1 MKYLLLALMAT
12 ILVPSGG
19 HTQEQSVKIP
29 SITNGQQL
37 LVEVEQHGRAV
48 RLACLQ
54 APRFR
59 QEPWAEFAQSQFWRV
74 MSHEVI
80 RHLLSFDQGGCMGA
94 WWVACL

>member
-1 MKYLLLALMAT
+1 MKYILLALMAT
-12 ILVPSGG
+12 ILFPLGG
-19 HTQEQSVKIP
+19 HSQEQSVKIL

-59 QEPWAEFAQSQFWRV
+59 EGTPGRRVVCSGRRDLPQAAQYSRRQ
-74 MSHEVI
+74 
-80 RHLLSFDQGGCMGA
+80 C
-94 WWVACL
+94 

>member
-12 ILVPSGG
+12 IFVPSGG
-19 HTQEQSVKIP
+19 HAQEQSVKIA

-48 RLACLQ
+48 RLASLQ

-59 QEPWAEFAQSQFWRV
+59 QEPCSEFAQTV
-74 MSHEVI
+74 LESHVK
-80 RHLLSFDQGGCMGA
+80 
-94 WWVACL
+94 

>member
-1 MKYLLLALMAT
+1 MKYILLALMAT
-12 ILVPSGG
+12 ILFPRGG
-19 HTQEQSVKIP
+19 HSQEQSVKIL

-59 QEPWAEFAQSQFWRV
+59 QEPWAESAQ
-74 MSHEVI
+74 
-80 RHLLSFDQGGCMGA
+80 
-94 WWVACL
+94 